1 MTILESSNLI
11 FAIFGR
17 AADSNTAA
25 ILAANN
31 DKNAAINTLLSS
43 GAGFQSNA
51 ELVSAVYA
59 NTMGAEL
66 ANSPLVALWTTL
78 LDAGMMDKAQFVS

>member
-51 ELVSAVYA
+51 ELVSPCMPTQWAQ
-59 NTMGAEL
+59 
-66 ANSPLVALWTTL
+66 NSQIAH
-78 LDAGMMDKAQFVS
+78 